1 MDHFMSTIFQALKG
15 VTSDT
20 AAMVRTLIWHKGT
33 RMRRGD
39 GGGGGGGGND
49 DTFGLGL
56 SFHQIFFLEN
66 CPENLTN
73 NGRQLFCVSIE
84 F

>member
-1 MDHFMSTIFQALKG
+1 MSTIFQALKG

-39 GGGGGGGGND
+39 GGGGGEGMMIPSGWGCP
-49 DTFGLGL
+49 F
-56 SFHQIFFLEN
+56 IRFF
-66 CPENLTN
+66 
-73 NGRQLFCVSIE
+73 F
-84 F
+84 